1 MPYGYG
7 SANKG
12 STNQGPAHLSHNA
25 PAPTYQNVHQTG
37 AITQTPGR
45 PPSTVTTAD
54 GPTIK
59 KPVTIGGE
67 GIASRTHPFLKKTTT
82 GGITGSNNWKKFIG
96 PAKDFWKSLDPATFS
111 RQVGSAF
118 ATQPRYIPWGLDTYT
133 KGSKPGMAKIYAGTS
148 KIPQTFSQ
156 THGRISN
163 LDDILKGLTGKIK
176 LGQSE
181 GVHTSTLKNI
191 AKSYAA
197 EEGLNLRGTPWAKKT
212 GELLS
217 GEIPTKFLNQTR
229 NMFGQLQNIIPAD
242 LANKALLGMKNIDYS
257 KIKNVAKPISKFMG
271 RAMPIT
277 GGVVGAAD
285 AAYRA
290 GKGDWLGSLLSGGSA
305 VPGWGLIP
313 LAAQV
318 GTDYLGLTGP
328 KTYKAQGGIVD
339 LYRHGGF

>member
-1 MPYGYG
+1 MARNWMGDYDPQNTTGWKE
-7 SANKG
+7 KG
-12 STNQGPAHLSHNA
+12 QVETWSPGGDGATTTSYNPPPSRGGGGGPPRVLN
-25 PAPTYQNVHQTG
+25 
-37 AITQTPGR
+37 R
-45 PPSTVTTAD
+45 PP
-54 GPTIK
+54 TIPK
-59 KPVTIGGE
+59 G
-67 GIASRTHPFLKKTTT
+67 RTHP

-96 PAKDFWKSLDPATFS
+96 PAKDFWQSLDPATFG

-133 KGSKPGMAKIYAGTS
+133 KGSKPGTAKIYAGTS

-163 LDDILKGLTGKIK
+163 LDDILKGLTGKMK

-191 AKSYAA
+191 AKGYASDPSDPF
-197 EEGLNLRGTPWAKKT
+197 RGTRWAKKT
-212 GELLS
+212 GDLLS

-229 NMFGQLQNIIPAD
+229 NMFGQIQNIIPAE
-242 LANKALLGMKNIDYS
+242 LANKALLGIKNIDYS
-257 KIKNVAKPISKFMG
+257 KIKNIAKPISKFMG

-290 GKGDWLGSLLSGGSA
+290 GKGDWLWSALSGGSA

-318 GTDYLGLTGP
+318 GTDWLGITGS
-328 KTYKAQGGIVD
+328 KRQNQAQGGIAD
-339 LYRHGGF
+339 LYRHGGFSG

>member
-1 MPYGYG
+1 MARNWMGDYDPQNTTGWQE
-7 SANKG
+7 KG
-12 STNQGPAHLSHNA
+12 QVETWSPGGDGATTTSYNPPPSSDDGGPPAHK
-25 PAPTYQNVHQTG
+25 P
-37 AITQTPGR
+37 
-45 PPSTVTTAD
+45 
-54 GPTIK
+54 PTIPK
-59 KPVTIGGE
+59 GRTHSGG
-67 GIASRTHPFLKKTTT
+67 IKRRTHP
-82 GGITGSNNWKKFIG
+82 GGITGSNSWKKFWQG
-96 PAKDFWKSLDPATFS
+96 LDPATFS

-118 ATQPRYIPWGLDTYT
+118 ATQPRYIPWGLDKYT
-133 KGSKPGMAKIYAGTS
+133 QGSKPGMAKIYAGTS
-148 KIPQTFSQ
+148 KIPQAFSQ
-156 THGRISN
+156 THGRLAN

-191 AKSYAA
+191 AKSYATKA
-197 EEGLNLRGTPWAKKT
+197 GLNLRGTPWASKT

-229 NMFGQLQNIIPAD
+229 NMFGQIQNIIPSE
-242 LANKALLGMKNIDYS
+242 LANKALLGIENIDVSKLKNI
-257 KIKNVAKPISKFMG
+257 AKPISKFMG

-277 GGVVGAAD
+277 GGVLGAAD
-285 AAYRA
+285 ATYRA
-290 GKGDWLGSLLSGGSA
+290 GKGDWLGSALSGGSA